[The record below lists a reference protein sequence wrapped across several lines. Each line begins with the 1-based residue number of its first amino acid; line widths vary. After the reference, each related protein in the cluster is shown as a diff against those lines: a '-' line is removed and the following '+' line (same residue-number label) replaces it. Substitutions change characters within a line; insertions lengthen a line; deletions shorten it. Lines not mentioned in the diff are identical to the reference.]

1 MILSERFALII
12 ADKNKYTDL
21 LVFLRQKIHKG

>member
-1 MILSERFALII
+1 MILNEKFDLII

-21 LVFLRQKIHKG
+21 LIFLRQKIHKG